1 MNIIGFDQFISES
14 FGAITMVRKPV
25 DQLNQPDIAN
35 PVPSLINTGRAS
47 SVPKHWNNSP
57 FMSGGYYGAN
67 PEDKTK
73 KKKKKKEVLNYKE
86 FNKKKKIK
94 RNAIR

>member
-1 MNIIGFDQFISES
+1 MNLFDFDQFVTES
-14 FGAITMVRKPV
+14 FGAITIVRKPV
-25 DQLNQPDIAN
+25 GQLNEPDVAN

-67 PEDKTK
+67 PDEK
-73 KKKKKKEVLNYKE
+73 KKKKRSILKYKD
-86 FNKKKKIK
+86 FNKKKKTK
-94 RNAIR
+94 KNGIR